1 MTTPPVIAAS
11 NRWWACFASPLLLSA
26 IASFVLVF
34 AALLAV
40 AQAVA
45 NAEDVRRKAA
55 HVCAR
60 LAADMVAMQQLS
72 RPAGEPVE
80 VPVAGMHVTVDRQ
93 HTGWRIE
100 TRDTDGDAFV
110 FLCEQLEG
118 AAPEVFGSS
127 AAVVDAGL
135 LERLPGARQI
145 HRCEL
150 PQLDEQALAAAVHA
164 DVNPT
169 LRRDHGIALLQWAA
183 GTDGDDYVF
192 DRRHTCGYEVPG
204 DLLVVPGH
212 LWIEPGERPLEIEL
226 TRDLVVVVRG
236 NLYVGRSIAVAGR
249 GRLLFAVARGPQT
262 CAFADRDGNGRWS
275 ARDVLREDDEFTGP
289 IEGGGGVYLGL
300 TGTRGT
306 VALGAGLVVGGEL
319 HLMTD
324 GRVAGPLIVSHG
336 ITALTPGARVVA
348 AGDWVFDPD
357 RERVPGFL
365 KRGGPRPGRL
375 REVASIPARP
385 PEESLYL
392 PQPAR

>member
-1 MTTPPVIAAS
+1 MTTPIGIAVCK
-11 NRWWACFASPLLLSA
+11 RWWACFASPLLLSA

-40 AQAVA
+40 ARAVA
-45 NAEDVRRKAA
+45 NAEGVRRKAA

-80 VPVAGMHVTVDRQ
+80 VQVAGMHVAVDRQ

-100 TRDTDGDAFV
+100 TRGADGDAFV
-110 FLCEQLEG
+110 FLCDQLLG
-118 AAPEVFGSS
+118 AAPEVFGSR
-127 AAVVDAGL
+127 AAVVDASL
-135 LERLPGARQI
+135 LERLPGARQV

-164 DVNPT
+164 DVTPT
-169 LRRDHGIALLQWAA
+169 LRRDCGTALLQWAA

-192 DRRHTCGYEVPG
+192 DRRHTCGHEVPG

-212 LWIEPGERPLEIEL
+212 LWIEPGERPLEFEL

-236 NLYVGRSIAVAGR
+236 NLYVGRSIAVAGG
-249 GRLLFAVARGPQT
+249 GRLLFAVARDPQA
-262 CAFADRDGNGRWS
+262 CVFADRDGNGRWS
-275 ARDVLREDDEFTGP
+275 SRDVLREDAEFTGP
-289 IEGGGGVYLGL
+289 IEGGGSVYLGL
-300 TGTRGT
+300 TGSRAT

-324 GRVAGPLIVSHG
+324 ARVAGPLIVSHG
-336 ITALTPGARVVA
+336 ITATTPGARVDA

-365 KRGGPRPGRL
+365 TRGGPRPGRL
-375 REVASIPARP
+375 REVESIPAPP
-385 PEESLYL
+385 PEEPLYL
-392 PQPAR
+392 AQPAR